1 MPFFFFFKV
10 CDLHILIV
18 TITTLIYRA
27 LCFRHLTDI
36 TSFHSH
42 YNPMGNFPGGSM
54 VKNLPASAG
63 HPGDAG
69 SIPGLGKWQP
79 TSVFLPGKSHGQK
92 SLVGYSPRGCKE
104 SGMTEQQSMC
114 GHARTCAHTH
124 THTQSYGEV
133 FIVPQFIE
141 NEVEAQRSKGA
152 CPSPHSW
159 IFNLA
164 W

>member
-1 MPFFFFFKV
+1 MCLFFFFFKV
-10 CDLHILIV
+10 CVLHILIV

-124 THTQSYGEV
+124 TQSYGEV